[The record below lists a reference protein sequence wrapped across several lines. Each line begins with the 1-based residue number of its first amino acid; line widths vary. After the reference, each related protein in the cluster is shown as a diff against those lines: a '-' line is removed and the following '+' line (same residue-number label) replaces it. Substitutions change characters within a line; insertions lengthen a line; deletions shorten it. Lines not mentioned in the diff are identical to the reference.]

1 MVDVYSRTM
10 DIDYN
15 EHDSSIAYLKDEDT
29 EESED
34 ELMRDDVDGVE
45 EVFFDFEAFPL
56 SDSDKNGIVD
66 MLTQIFL
73 RVDIDVNDM
82 ANALIRQSPFGCIFR
97 PADDYIDEDNEN
109 IVFGIVSLIELGNT
123 KKFEN
128 DIWNLLKARAGK
140 YALNENII
148 SRLEKLSSYSGGIR
162 VGLLINERML
172 HFPSSIA
179 APAFDSL
186 KNDIAASGTRYR
198 FDVIITIQ
206 KIRIADVAKQQ
217 LGQDT
222 GGKKKKKGKAAKKRA
237 AAAALKSADVIFDN
251 PEEEVLY
258 SADIAESEGGIF
270 DYFQYPVQSD
280 VEKESKFNSTVV
292 GGITYRPY
300 RRVCLMDANRF
311 SRFIDVA
318 SNQNSSK

>member
-1 MVDVYSRTM
+1 M
-10 DIDYN
+10 DTN
-15 EHDSSIAYLKDEDT
+15 CKEHDSPLARLEGEDT

-34 ELMRDDVDGVE
+34 DLMRDDVDGVE
-45 EVFFDFEAFPL
+45 QVFFDFEAFPL
-56 SDSDKNGIVD
+56 NDSDKTGIVD
-66 MLTQIFL
+66 MLTQ
-73 RVDIDVNDM
+73 
-82 ANALIRQSPFGCIFR
+82 

-123 KKFEN
+123 KKFES
-128 DIWNLLKARAGK
+128 DIWNLLKARAAK
-140 YALNENII
+140 YAPNENII
-148 SRLEKLSSYSGGIR
+148 SRLEKLSSCSGDTR

-172 HFPSSIA
+172 HFPTSIA

-186 KNDIAASGTRYR
+186 KSDIAASGTRYR
-198 FDVIITIQ
+198 FDVVITIQ

-217 LGQDT
+217 LGRDT
-222 GGKKKKKGKAAKKRA
+222 GGSKKKKGKAAKKRA
-237 AAAALKSADVIFDN
+237 AAAALNNADVIFDN
-251 PEEEVLY
+251 PEEEILY
-258 SADIAESEGGIF
+258 SADFVESDGGGF

-311 SRFIDVA
+311 SRFIDIT
-318 SNQNSSK
+318 SNQNSSKGSFE